1 MKENVWMY
9 SYFLIPMSLQP
20 DEWNLLYYYIYQL
33 FKISKVYDIR
43 FQKWARI
50 LEFLREASVF
60 CVVYVFLWIKNYIIK
75 IIPFPI
81 SSAFKLFD
89 EGVEGL
95 DLHII
100 NCVW

>member
-1 MKENVWMY
+1 MY
-9 SYFLIPMSLQP
+9 ECILIFWSLCLC
-20 DEWNLLYYYIYQL
+20 NLMNETCYIIIFYQL